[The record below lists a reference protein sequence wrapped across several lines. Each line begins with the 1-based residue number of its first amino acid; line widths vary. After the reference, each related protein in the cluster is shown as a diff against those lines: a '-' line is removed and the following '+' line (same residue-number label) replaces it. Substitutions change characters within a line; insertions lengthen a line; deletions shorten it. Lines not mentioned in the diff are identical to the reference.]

1 MLPDDDV
8 ATKVR
13 ALMVDALDLR
23 LDPQDI
29 GAQTSLYSPMIQLDS
44 LNLLQL
50 LLAVETEFG
59 GHVEDEDVME
69 ADLETVG
76 DLIELVRRH
85 VAGPRRGIPA

>member
-85 VAGPRRGIPA
+85 VAGPRREIPA